1 MSTSSD
7 RPAASPSPAAPP
19 PYGPPISL
27 DAARRVMAAAE
38 AEASANGWRAVI
50 AILDTGAN
58 LVMLH
63 RMDQANLGAVEISQR
78 KAAAAVNFRRSTKVF
93 EDTLVA
99 GGAGI
104 RMLTFAPELIPVE
117 GGVPLV
123 EDGRVIGA
131 VGVSGLSSSQDGQV
145 ADAGARAAGAS

>member
-7 RPAASPSPAAPP
+7 HPVPSPSPAAPP
-19 PYGPPISL
+19 LYGLPISL

-50 AILDTGAN
+50 AIVDTGAN

-78 KAAAAVNFRRSTKVF
+78 KAAAAVNFRRSTKIF
-93 EDTLVA
+93 EETLVA

>member
-1 MSTSSD
+1 MSTSAD
-7 RPAASPSPAAPP
+7 RPAPSLTPTAPP
-19 PYGPPISL
+19 LYGPPISL
-27 DAARRVMAAAE
+27 ETARRVMAAAE

-50 AILDTGAN
+50 AIVDTGAN

-99 GGAGI
+99 GGPGI
-104 RMLTFAPELIPVE
+104 RMLAFAPELIPVE
-117 GGVPLV
+117 GGVPIV
-123 EDGRVIGA
+123 DEGRVVGA
-131 VGVSGLSSSQDGQV
+131 IGVSGMQSSQDGQV
-145 ADAGARAAGAS
+145 ADAGARAAG

>member
-1 MSTSSD
+1 MSTSAD
-7 RPAASPSPAAPP
+7 RPVASPSPGGPP
-19 PYGPPISL
+19 PYGSPISL

-38 AEASANGWRAVI
+38 AEATANGWRAVI
-50 AILDTGAN
+50 AIVDTGAN

-78 KAAAAVNFRRSTKVF
+78 KAEAAVNFRRATKVF

-104 RMLTFAPELIPVE
+104 RMLTFAPSLIPVE
-117 GGVPLV
+117 GGVPIV
-123 EDGRVIGA
+123 EGGRVIGA
-131 VGVSGLSSSQDGQV
+131 IGVSGMQSSQDGQV
-145 ADAGARAAGAS
+145 ADAGARAAG